1 MEKWITLTEAAE
13 LTGYS
18 EGWICRLLN
27 TNRLKGRRWNGR
39 AWQVDKKDAL
49 RYAKEPHEK
58 GRPVAARSTKKRL
71 AKLTKS

>member
-1 MEKWITLTEAAE
+1 MERWITLTEAAE

-39 AWQVDKKDAL
+39 AWQVDRKDAM
-49 RYAKEPHEK
+49 RYAKDAPPM
-58 GRPVAARSTKKRL
+58 GRPKSSTARRRTAQS
-71 AKLTKS
+71 